1 MQATEIYNERLQVNK
16 KVKILFYGRVKRLS
30 YHLTD
35 ILKERPL
42 LSEGAIV
49 WCDLLLG
56 SAEHS
61 GIYVG
66 NNKIV
71 ELTGDGVVREVG
83 FEQFVSIGESL
94 VRTGFTVYALCN
106 KEGVLADPKIAERA
120 LDKRDD
126 PRGYNLFTK
135 NCHQFTAGCI
145 TGNFTNKTLT
155 FEQLKWV
162 TALHFGIL
170 SLTSRVVCEVKV

>member
-1 MQATEIYNERLQVNK
+1 M
-16 KVKILFYGRVKRLS
+16 KVLFYGRVKRLS

-35 ILKERPL
+35 IIKERPL

-66 NNKIV
+66 DNKIV
-71 ELTGDGVVREVG
+71 ELTGDGVVREVS
-83 FEQFVSIGESL
+83 FEQFVSTGESL

-106 KEGVLADPKIAERA
+106 KKGILANPKIAKRA
-120 LDKRDD
+120 LDKRDNS
-126 PRGYNLFTK
+126 RGYNLFTR

-162 TALHFGIL
+162 TALYFGTL
-170 SLTSRVVCEVKV
+170 SVTSRVVCEVNV